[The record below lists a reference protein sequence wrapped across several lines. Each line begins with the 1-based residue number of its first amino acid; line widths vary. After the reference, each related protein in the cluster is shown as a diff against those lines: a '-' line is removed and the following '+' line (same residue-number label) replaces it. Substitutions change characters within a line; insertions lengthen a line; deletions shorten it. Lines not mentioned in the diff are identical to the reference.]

1 MLGKN
6 NRAYQPLGDIN
17 LSFANEANYCIN
29 RGKAGECTKQTKRN
43 RKNCLYF
50 PKQKKTKKKPETET
64 IAERQIVIG

>member
-29 RGKAGECTKQTKRN
+29 HGKAGECTKQTK
-43 RKNCLYF
+43 
-50 PKQKKTKKKPETET
+50 
-64 IAERQIVIG
+64 AE